1 MATIDDKV
9 VAMSFESSKFESGVN
24 NVLSGLDKLKRALHF
39 PDAGKGLN
47 DINAAGQKVDLSHIS
62 RTLDDIKGK
71 FSAMSVAALAV
82 FATIATRAVSAGAQ
96 VAKAFTIDPIIQG
109 FHEYETQ
116 LNAIQT
122 ILSNTAAAGTDLQD
136 VNKALDE
143 LNTYADKTIYNFSQ
157 MTKNIGTFTAAG
169 VDLQTAVGSI
179 KGIANLAALSGSNA
193 EQASMAMYQLSQAIS
208 SGRVSLQDWNSVVNA
223 GMGGTVFQR
232 ALAQTAEKM
241 GTLSEGA
248 VTLKGKMKNVSI
260 EGKSF
265 RESIQAKPGEQS
277 WLTSEV
283 LTATL
288 EQLSGDLT
296 DAQLKAQGFSAAQ
309 IKAIQAQA
317 KMATN
322 AATQVK
328 TFSQL
333 IDTTKEAVGSGW
345 AKTWQIIF
353 GNFGEAKRLFTS
365 VSNSIND
372 FVTKSAN
379 ARNKILQDWKNLGGR
394 TLLIASLRTA
404 FKNLGEIIAPIK
416 DAFRDIFPRKTGQ
429 DLFDL
434 TKRFNEFA
442 KALKPSPQ
450 TVENLRRTFRG
461 FFAALDIG
469 KQIIGGIF
477 TVFSRMVGALGAGNG
492 GFLNLTGS
500 IGDFLVSIDNALKKG
515 GKLHNYFATLG
526 DILAKPIELISDLA
540 GALGDLFATKASGG
554 VSGAIGGLGAVLEP
568 ARKGITALHDAWTKF
583 IDDFTGST
591 DSWSTIA
598 SNISSF
604 FGNIGTN
611 ISNAISSI
619 NWDAVLSVINTGLF
633 ASLVLIFKKFFG
645 KGTFTEQFGGG
656 ILTSLSGMFEGL
668 SGSVKTLQQN
678 VKANTLK
685 QIAIAIG
692 ILALSLLVLS
702 TIEPKKM
709 NNALTAMTFAFGELI
724 GAMALLDKV
733 VKSPGFL
740 KMPVIAAA
748 LIGLSI
754 AIGILGLAVKG
765 LSGLDWNQLA
775 KGLTG
780 VGVLLGGLAVA
791 SGPLSRN
798 SAGMIT
804 AGIGITA
811 IAIAMKILASAVQD
825 FGGLSWTA
833 LAKGIGSVSIAL
845 ASIGGAAKL
854 FPKNMI
860 AIGAGLILVGASL
873 KIIAS
878 AVKDFG
884 SLNWESI
891 GKGMASIGGALL
903 IIAGAMQLM
912 PATMVLQA
920 AGLIGVGVALN
931 IIAKALQSMGGM
943 SISEIA
949 KGLGALAGSLLIL
962 AGALYLMQGAVGGAA
977 ALAIAAAGL
986 ALLAPALKSLGKQ
999 SWGQILKGL
1008 VSLAAALLLIGG
1020 AAALLQPVI
1029 PAMIGLG
1036 AALVLIGGGLALAG
1050 VGIALIGVGLT
1061 AIAVSGPTAI
1071 AILLKAFTDFM
1082 NQLPTYLKN
1091 IVTALVAMVT
1101 EIGNTAP
1108 QWVAAVGKILVGIA
1122 NAVVL
1127 AAPQIAKAFDAL
1139 IVAALGVLVQNTPKI
1154 VAAGFQMLMSLL
1166 IGIRN
1171 NIPRIVV
1178 VVTQIIA
1185 AFLNSLAANLGRVI
1199 SAAGNLIV
1207 SIITGISANLNKVVA
1222 AGVKVV
1228 TSFVTGIGNNA
1239 AKIVTAAANAIT
1251 TFITAIGDGLNRIV
1265 TAGANLIVN
1274 FVTGLGKNA
1283 TRILNA
1289 GVAALSQ
1296 FIRGIG
1302 KAVPDLVEAGAR
1314 AIIDML
1320 NGIADV
1326 IDQYEPQI
1334 IAAGARIGVAM
1345 VQGIINGIGSMAG
1358 ALYNKMTS
1366 LAGDALGWFADKVGV
1381 GSPAREFHKIGV
1393 FMVQGLVNGIDA
1405 TAPAAKN
1412 SMISIATGIIK
1423 SIEDI
1428 FQITSPSKVM
1438 QKLGEYV
1445 GAGFAQGLTTSTSDI
1460 QNSFNTLNAKINESM
1475 AKFRQ
1480 TIATEQDKI
1489 DKLREAKKPDTK
1501 AIAEA
1506 QHMIDVNQGL
1516 LNRAKAAHV
1525 ELTKGLSKERAEML
1539 KLSVQYQDIAAKV
1552 DEARRALEDAIR
1564 VRDDASK
1571 SISDKFSATPAIVMT
1586 DADGKPITP
1595 AEQLA
1600 NYQLGLQNQ
1609 ASAVSTFAATLEQL
1623 RALGLDDKTYQKL
1636 LDDGTM
1642 DQAFASQLLA
1652 GGKTAVD
1659 SLNLLDTQLD
1669 NVSKNLGTAAGT
1681 NLYQAGVDAKQK
1693 LLDGL
1698 LVSNTDGNIKQ
1709 ITERMNELARIMVK
1723 AIKKALKIK
1732 SPSEVFA
1739 EIGALSMEGLA
1750 KGFDDSSKL
1759 VTTTA
1764 ENVSTA
1770 AVDAMK
1776 KSMSDLSDMVTTEI
1790 NAQPTIT
1797 PILDLTQVQQDSQ
1810 KMADMLNSVTAA
1822 ASLAQASSISTDQ
1835 AAADAAPVD
1844 ATPTSIKFEQ
1854 NNYSPESL
1862 SAIEIY
1868 RQTKNQLAQAQL
1880 ALA

>member
-24 NVLSGLDKLKRALHF
+24 SVISALDKLKKALHF
-39 PDAGKGLN
+39 PEAGKGLN
-47 DINAAGQKVDLSHIS
+47 EINAASQKVDLGHIS
-62 RTLDDIKGK
+62 KTLDEIRGK
-71 FSAMSVAALAV
+71 FSALSVTALAV
-82 FATIATRAVSAGAQ
+82 LSSIAIKAVSAGTAL
-96 VAKAFTIDPIIQG
+96 VKSFTIDPIIQG

-116 LNAIQT
+116 LNAVQT
-122 ILSNTAAAGTDLQD
+122 ILANTQAAGTNLQD
-136 VNKALDE
+136 VNKALAQ
-143 LNTYADKTIYNFSQ
+143 LNHYADKTIYNFSQ

-169 VDLQTAVGSI
+169 VDLDTAVGSI
-179 KGIANLAALSGSNA
+179 KGIANLAALSGSSA
-193 EQASMAMYQLSQAIS
+193 EQASSAMYQLSQAIS

-223 GMGGTVFQR
+223 GMGGTIFQR
-232 ALAQTAEKM
+232 ALAQTAEHM
-241 GTLSEGA
+241 GTLSKGA
-248 VTLKGKMKNVSI
+248 VELKGKMKNVTI

-265 RESIQAKPGEQS
+265 RESIQAGPGKNS
-277 WLTSEV
+277 WLTSDV

-296 DAQLKAQGFSAAQ
+296 VAQLKAQGYSDAQ
-309 IKAIQAQA
+309 IKAIRLQAQTA
-317 KMATN
+317 VN

-333 IDTTKEAVGSGW
+333 LDTTKEAIGSGW
-345 AKTWQIIF
+345 AQTWQIIF

-365 VSNSIND
+365 ISKSINT
-372 FVTKSAN
+372 FVGNSAN
-379 ARNKILQDWKNLGGR
+379 ARNKILQDWKDLGGR
-394 TLLIASLRTA
+394 TLLISSLKTA
-404 FKNLGEIIAPIK
+404 FHNLGTIVGTVK

-429 DLFDL
+429 DLFDM
-434 TKRFNEFA
+434 TKRFHDFA
-442 KALKPSPQ
+442 EALKPSPQ
-450 TVENLRRTFRG
+450 TIENLRRTFRG
-461 FFAALDIG
+461 LFALLDIG
-469 KQIIGGIF
+469 KQVIGGIF
-477 TVFSRMVGALGAGNG
+477 TVFSHMFGALGDGSG

-500 IGDFLVSIDNALKKG
+500 IGDFLVSVDKALKKG
-515 GKLHNYFATLG
+515 GKLHNFFAGLG

-554 VSGAIGGLGAVLEP
+554 VSGAISGLGTVLGP
-568 ARKGITALHDAWTKF
+568 IGKGIEALHTAWTNF
-583 IDDFTGST
+583 ITDFAGST
-591 DSWSTIA
+591 DVWQTMSN
-598 SNISSF
+598 NISDF
-604 FGNIGTN
+604 FKNLGTN
-611 ISNAISSI
+611 ISKAISGI
-619 NWDAVLSVINTGLF
+619 NWDSVLAVVNTGLF
-633 ASLVLIFKKFFG
+633 AGLVLMFKKFFG

-656 ILTSLSGMFEGL
+656 ILTSLSGAFKGLEGTMT
-668 SGSVKTLQQN
+668 SLQQN
-678 VKANTLK
+678 VKADTLK
-685 QIAIAIG
+685 KIAIAIG
-692 ILALSLLVLS
+692 ILAASLLILSL
-702 TIEPKKM
+702 IDPKKM
-709 NNALTAMTFAFGELI
+709 SSALTAMTFVFGELI

-733 VKSPGFL
+733 TKSPGFL
-740 KMPVIAAA
+740 KMPSIAIA

-775 KGLTG
+775 KGLGG
-780 VGVLLGGLAVA
+780 VSVLLGGLAVA

-811 IAIAMKILASAVQD
+811 IAIAMKILASAVKD

-833 LAKGIGSVSIAL
+833 LAKGIGSVSVAL

-884 SLNWESI
+884 SLPWGTI
-891 GKGMASIGGALL
+891 GKGMAAIAGALL
-903 IIAGAMQLM
+903 IIAGAMQIM
-912 PATMVLQA
+912 PATMMLQA
-920 AGLIGVGVALN
+920 AGLIAVGVTLN
-931 IIAKALQSMGGM
+931 IIAKAIQSMGGM

-962 AGALYLMQGAVGGAA
+962 AGALYLMQGAIGGAA
-977 ALAIAAAGL
+977 ALTVAAAGI
-986 ALLAPALKSLGKQ
+986 ALLAPALKALGKQ
-999 SWGQILKGL
+999 SWSQILKGL
-1008 VSLAAALLLIGG
+1008 VSLAAALALIGV
-1020 AAALLQPVI
+1020 AALAMQPVI
-1029 PAMIGLG
+1029 PAMLGLG
-1036 AALVLIGGGLALAG
+1036 AALILIGGGLALAG
-1050 VGIALIGVGLT
+1050 AGIALIGVGLS

-1071 AILLKAFTDFM
+1071 AILLSAFTDFM
-1082 NQLPTYLKN
+1082 NKLPEYLKN
-1091 IVTALVAMVT
+1091 LVTALVAMIT
-1101 EIGNTAP
+1101 EIGNSAPKWITAI
-1108 QWVAAVGKILVGIA
+1108 GKIIA
-1122 NAVVL
+1122 GLATAVVN
-1127 AAPQIAKAFDAL
+1127 AAPQLATAFEAL
-1139 IVAALGVLVQNTPKI
+1139 VEQALAVLVRETPKI
-1154 VAAGFQMLMSLL
+1154 VAAGFQMLMSIL

-1185 AFLNSLAANLGRVI
+1185 AFLNSLAANLGRII

-1207 SIITGISANLNKVVA
+1207 SIVTGISNNLNKVVA
-1222 AGVKVV
+1222 AGVKVI

-1239 AKIVTAAANAIT
+1239 ARIVTAAAGAIT
-1251 TFITAIGDGLNRIV
+1251 TFINSISSGLNRIV
-1265 TAGANLIVN
+1265 TSGANLIIN

-1345 VQGIINGIGSMAG
+1345 VQGIINGIGSMG
-1358 ALYNKMTS
+1358 HALYNKMTS

-1381 GSPAREFHKIGV
+1381 GSPAVEFHKIGV
-1393 FMVQGLVNGIDA
+1393 FMGQGLINGFNSTAGDVNKA
-1405 TAPAAKN
+1405 
-1412 SMISIATGIIK
+1412 MISMANGVIK
-1423 SIEDI
+1423 SVKDI

-1460 QNSFNTLNAKINESM
+1460 QNAFTTLNSKINEAS

-1480 TIATEQDKI
+1480 TISTEQDKI

-1506 QHMIDVNQGL
+1506 QHIIDVNQKL
-1516 LNRAKAAHV
+1516 LDKAKDAHV
-1525 ELTKGLSKERAEML
+1525 ALTKGLTKERAEML
-1539 KLSVQYQDIAAKV
+1539 ALSVQYKDIAAKV
-1552 DEARRALEDAIR
+1552 DEARTALEDAR
-1564 VRDDASK
+1564 RTRDDAAK
-1571 SISDKFSATPAIVMT
+1571 SISDKFSATPEVVMT
-1586 DADGKPITP
+1586 DAEGKPITP
-1595 AEQLA
+1595 EQQLA
-1600 NYQLGLQNQ
+1600 NYMQGLQNQ
-1609 ASAVSTFAATLEQL
+1609 ASAVSTFADTLQQL

-1642 DQAFASQLLA
+1642 DQAFATQLLA

-1659 SLNLLDTQLD
+1659 SLNALDTQLD
-1669 NVSKNLGTAAGT
+1669 TVSKGLGTTAGA

-1698 LVSNTDGNIKQ
+1698 LTSNTDGNIKQ

-1750 KGFDDSSKL
+1750 KGFDDSSTL
-1759 VTTTA
+1759 VTTTV
-1764 ENVSTA
+1764 ENVGSAT
-1770 AVDAMK
+1770 VDAMK
-1776 KSMSDLSDMVTTEI
+1776 KSMSDLSVALSSEI
-1790 NAQPTIT
+1790 EAQPVIT
-1797 PILDLTQVQQDSQ
+1797 PVLDLSQ
-1810 KMADMLNSVTAA
+1810 MQRDAQTMTDMLGAVDAA
-1822 ASLAQASSISTDQ
+1822 ASYNAAAAISTTQ
-1835 AAADAAPVD
+1835 APPDESTVAP
-1844 ATPTSIKFEQ
+1844 AGTSIKFEQ

-1862 SAIEIY
+1862 STIDIY